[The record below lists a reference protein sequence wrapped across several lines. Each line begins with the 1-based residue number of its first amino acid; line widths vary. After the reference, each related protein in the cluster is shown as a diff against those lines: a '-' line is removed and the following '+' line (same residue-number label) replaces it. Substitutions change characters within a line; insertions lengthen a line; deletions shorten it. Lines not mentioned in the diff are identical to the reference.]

1 MTMALRPLRAENFER
16 LLTAVSRAR
25 RSCAP
30 ATTTAW
36 PTRSTCCAASRRCR
50 WAPSCATAA
59 STTARRRCAR
69 CWTRCTTTWC
79 AIGLVL
85 TRTLPYDDLVR
96 APSAQQTAHFT
107 EFAPPF
113 AVRVARLFAL
123 RAARR
128 GRASARVPYM
138 FAAEWPSPS
147 GKRPSPSGK
156 PVYSSPARKN
166 ALKKRLER
174 THSTSVRVA

>member
-1 MTMALRPLRAENFER
+1 MPTYFRNNGTASCENVET
-16 LLTAVSRAR
+16 LLTAAARAR

-59 STTARRRCAR
+59 SMTARRRCAR
-69 CWTRCTTTWC
+69 CWTRCTMTWC
-79 AIGLVL
+79 ALGLVL
-85 TRTLPYDDLVR
+85 TLTLHYDDLVR
-96 APSAQQTAHFT
+96 APSAQQTAHLT
-107 EFAPPF
+107 ELTPPF

-128 GRASARVPYM
+128 GRASACVPYM
-138 FAAEWPSPS
+138 FAAEC
-147 GKRPSPSGK
+147 PSPSGK

-166 ALKKRLER
+166 NLKKRLER
-174 THSTSVRVA
+174 THSTSARVA